1 LGKETAVLIDLQF
14 PSQLW
19 IDGAWREAGSGERFS
34 VTNPATGELLDDA
47 PRGGAAEATAAVEAA
62 ERAREAWA
70 ATPAPRRGEY
80 LQRIRQLLLDHRD
93 PLATLL
99 TREQGKPLA
108 QARAEVDYAA
118 SFYRWFAEE
127 ARRIYGRS
135 IPHADAGK
143 FSWVEHHPVGV
154 VAAITPWNF
163 PLAQGAKK
171 IAAALAAGCPVVLK
185 PASHTPLIS
194 LAFAWITQQAELPA
208 GVFNVVS
215 GDARAIGKVLTE
227 HPAVRAISLT
237 GSTATGAEIM
247 SAAGK
252 HIKRT
257 AMELGGNSP
266 FIVLPDA
273 DLERAADDLIR
284 VKFMANGQMCVTANR
299 VFVHE
304 SLFERYAC
312 LVLARV
318 RALKLGDGL
327 DPETNVGP
335 LISPA
340 AVAGVNA
347 LVADAF
353 ANGATLLQGGLAALP
368 RELSRGSF
376 YPPTVL
382 VGVSDD
388 LRIAREEIF
397 GPIITL
403 LPFAGDDEVVR
414 RANNTEYGLAAYVYG
429 RDIQRATR
437 LARRLQAGIVGINDM
452 RPLRA
457 EVPFGGVKLSGVG
470 REGGVEGLLEFMEAR
485 VFSVYDPEA

>member
-1 LGKETAVLIDLQF
+1 MLTDLQF
-14 PSQLW
+14 PAQLW
-19 IDGAWREAGSGERFS
+19 IDGAWRKAGSGERFP
-34 VTNPATGELLDDA
+34 VTNPATGELLGDA
-47 PRGGAAEATAAVEAA
+47 PRGGMKEATAAVEAA

-70 ATPAPRRGEY
+70 ATPAPRRGEF
-80 LQRIRQLLLDHRD
+80 LQRIHLLLLDHRE
-93 PLATLL
+93 PLAQLL

-143 FSWVEHHPVGV
+143 FSWLEYHPVGV

-171 IAAALAAGCPVVLK
+171 IAAALAAGCPVVMK

-208 GVFNVVS
+208 GIFNVVC

-237 GSTATGAEIM
+237 GSTETGAEIM
-247 SAAGK
+247 SAAGR
-252 HIKRT
+252 HVKRT
-257 AMELGGNSP
+257 SMELGGNSP

-273 DLERAADDLIR
+273 DAEQAADDLIR

-299 VFVHE
+299 VFVHQ
-304 SLFERYAC
+304 SLIDRFTA
-312 LVLARV
+312 LVLERV
-318 RALKLGDGL
+318 RALKIGNGL
-327 DPETNVGP
+327 DPATHLGP
-335 LISPA
+335 LVSSA
-340 AVAGVNA
+340 AVAGVDE
-347 LVADAF
+347 LVEDAVTH
-353 ANGATLLQGGLAALP
+353 GATLLHGGLAALP
-368 RELSRGSF
+368 PELSRGSF

-382 VGVSDD
+382 AGVTDD

-397 GPIITL
+397 GPVISL
-403 LPFAGDDEVVR
+403 LPYASDDEVVR
-414 RANNTEYGLAAYVYG
+414 RANATEYGLAAYVYTG
-429 RDIQRATR
+429 DIQRGTR
-437 LARRLQAGIVGINDM
+437 IARRLQAGIVGINDM

-485 VFSVYDPEA
+485 VFSVFDANA

>member
-1 LGKETAVLIDLQF
+1 MLTDLQF
-14 PSQLW
+14 PAQLW
-19 IDGAWREAGSGERFS
+19 IDGAWREAGSGDRFPVS
-34 VTNPATGELLDDA
+34 NPATGERLGDA

-62 ERAREAWA
+62 ARAFDAWA
-70 ATPAPRRGEY
+70 ATPAPKRGQY
-80 LQRIRQLLLDHRD
+80 LKRIHQLLLDHRE
-93 PLATLL
+93 PLAQLL
-99 TREQGKPLA
+99 TCEQGKPLA

-118 SFYRWFAEE
+118 SFYLWFAEE

-154 VAAITPWNF
+154 VAAVTPWNF

-194 LAFAWITQQAELPA
+194 LAFAWITAQAELPA
-208 GVFNVVS
+208 GVFNVVC
-215 GDARAIGKVLTE
+215 GDARAIGKVLTD
-227 HPAVRAISLT
+227 HPAVQAISLT
-237 GSTATGAEIM
+237 GSTETGAEIM

-252 HIKRT
+252 YIKRT
-257 AMELGGNSP
+257 SMELGGNSP

-304 SLFERYAC
+304 SLFDRFTA
-312 LVLARV
+312 LVLERV

-340 AVAGVNA
+340 AVATVDE
-347 LVADAF
+347 LVVDAF
-353 ANGATLLQGGLAALP
+353 ANGAILLQGGLAALP
-368 RELSRGSF
+368 PELSRGSF

-382 VGVSDD
+382 AGVTDD

-397 GPIITL
+397 GPVITL
-403 LPFAGDDEVVR
+403 LPFTSDDEVVR
-414 RANNTEYGLAAYVYG
+414 RANATEYGLAAYVYG

-437 LARRLQAGIVGINDM
+437 IARRLQSGIVGINDM

-485 VFSVYDPEA
+485 VFSVYDPEG

>member
-1 LGKETAVLIDLQF
+1 MLTELQF
-14 PSQLW
+14 PPQLW
-19 IDGAWREAGSGERFS
+19 IGGAWREAGSGERFA
-34 VTNPATGELLDDA
+34 VINPATGELLGDA

-62 ERAREAWA
+62 ERAREGWA

-80 LQRIRQLLLDHRD
+80 LQRIRQLLLDHRE
-93 PLATLL
+93 PLADLL

-127 ARRIYGRS
+127 AWRIYGRS

-194 LAFAWITQQAELPA
+194 LAFAWITVQAELPA
-208 GVFNVVS
+208 GVFNVVC

-237 GSTATGAEIM
+237 GSTETGAEIM
-247 SAAGK
+247 TAAGRQ
-252 HIKRT
+252 IKRSS
-257 AMELGGNSP
+257 MELGGNSP

-304 SLFERYAC
+304 SLFDRFTA
-312 LVLARV
+312 LVLERV
-318 RALKLGDGL
+318 RALELGNGL
-327 DPETNVGP
+327 DPETHVGP
-335 LISPA
+335 LVSPA
-340 AVAGVNA
+340 AVASVNE
-347 LVADAF
+347 LVEDAV
-353 ANGATLLQGGLAALP
+353 ACGARLLHGGLAALP
-368 RELSRGSF
+368 AQLSRGSF

-382 VGVSDD
+382 AGVTDGM
-388 LRIAREEIF
+388 RIAREEIF
-397 GPIITL
+397 GPVITL
-403 LPFAGDDEVVR
+403 LPFASDDEVIR
-414 RANNTEYGLAAYVYG
+414 RANATEYGLAAYVYG

-437 LARRLQAGIVGINDM
+437 IARRLQAGITGINDM

-485 VFSVYDPEA
+485 VFSVYDAESLS